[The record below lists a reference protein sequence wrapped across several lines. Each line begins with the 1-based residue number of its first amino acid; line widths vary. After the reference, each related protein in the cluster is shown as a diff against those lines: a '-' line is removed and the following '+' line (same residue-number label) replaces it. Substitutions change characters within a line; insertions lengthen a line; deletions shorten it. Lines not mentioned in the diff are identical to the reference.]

1 MSAIELVLTSAAGR
15 CVFINNGFDDRI
27 LRKEN
32 GYIDSQKINFVL
44 LIKCKFAGM
53 IFQYPSFLWA
63 LAALAIPIIVHL
75 FNFRKTITVYFS
87 STRFLKQV
95 KQETTQKR
103 KLKQYLVLASR
114 LLFILFL
121 VLAFAQPFLPADE
134 QVADQKRVIIY
145 LDNSL
150 SMSALVAEK
159 TRALDEAILRV
170 KEIVEVFPADVQ
182 YQIITNDF
190 APFSNSFKA
199 KSEVLDYLSQVRL
212 SSISRPASEIASRV
226 LQRNTSFFW
235 LSDFQASTFGGG
247 LSLDSTLATKLIPIT
262 FNKPSNV
269 FIDTLYLENPFV
281 IGGEKNSVKV
291 QLRNQGEKRIEG
303 LITKLFINEVQT
315 SAVTVDMEPNS
326 AQLVSFDLP
335 GSLKGV
341 SKAMVTFSDY
351 PVSFD
356 NEFYFTLNYSG
367 KIRVIEIKSVT
378 AATAV
383 ERVFGNKEL
392 FSFTSFPSTNV
403 NYNLLSAADLIV
415 IHQLDKIEP
424 TLQAALTGLKD
435 ATSTLV
441 VPSQHAE
448 VNSYRSLVGAPIAI
462 LEEKNQLAL
471 SAPDFQ
477 NPFFQNVFEDK
488 NPTMAMP
495 AATKMLEWGAD
506 RSAFL
511 QFRDGRP
518 FLSKVG
524 NFYLMACPL
533 DKAYTDFGQHAL
545 FVPIMYR
552 LAALANRS
560 QQLPYFSLSNP
571 TISISAD
578 SIQGDEPIMMKGK
591 VEVIPSQRKI
601 GSRLLIEIPKHELE
615 KGFYSLHFRTDTI
628 GVVAYNLDKAESY
641 LQALKAEDAKA
652 RLGGHASITLFDSA
666 QLDEFRSELKKRY
679 LGTPLWKYA
688 VILSL
693 FFLLAEVLLLRF
705 LK

>member
-1 MSAIELVLTSAAGR
+1 
-15 CVFINNGFDDRI
+15 
-27 LRKEN
+27 
-32 GYIDSQKINFVL
+32 
-44 LIKCKFAGM
+44 M

-63 LAALAIPIIVHL
+63 LAALAIPIIIHL

-114 LLFILFL
+114 LLFLLFL
-121 VLAFAQPFLPADE
+121 VLAFAQPFLPASE
-134 QVADQKRVIIY
+134 QVADQKRVTIY

-150 SMSALVAEK
+150 SMSTPVAEK
-159 TRALDEAILRV
+159 TRALDDVIQRAR
-170 KEIVEVFPADVQ
+170 EIVDVFPADVQ
-182 YQIITNDF
+182 FQIITNDF

-199 KSEVLDYLSQVRL
+199 KAEVVDYLSQVRL
-212 SSISRPASEIASRV
+212 SSISRPASEIAARI

-235 LSDFQASTFGGG
+235 LSDFQASSFGKGVT
-247 LSLDSTLATKLIPIT
+247 LDSTLATKLIPIT

-291 QLRNQGEKRIEG
+291 QLRNQGEKRVEG
-303 LITKLFINEVQT
+303 LITKLFVNNVQT

-326 AQLVSFDLP
+326 SQLVSFDLP

-341 SKAMVTFSDY
+341 SRAMVSFSDY

-367 KIRVIEIKSVT
+367 KLRVIEIKSLQGT
-378 AATAV
+378 TSV

-392 FSFTSFPSTNV
+392 FSLASFPSTNI
-403 NYNLLSAADLIV
+403 NYNLLAAADLIV
-415 IHQLDKIEP
+415 INQLDKIDP
-424 TLQAALTGLKD
+424 TLQAALTNLKE
-435 ATSTLV
+435 ATSIV
-441 VPSQHAE
+441 VIPSSKLDIANYRAFLG
-448 VNSYRSLVGAPIAI
+448 NSISI
-462 LEEKNQLAL
+462 LNEKNLIPL
-471 SAPDFQ
+471 NTPDFQ

-495 AATKMLEWGAD
+495 VATKLLDWGND
-506 RSAFL
+506 RSALL
-511 QFRDGRP
+511 QLKDGRP

-524 NFYLMACPL
+524 SYYVMACPL
-533 DKAYTDFGQHAL
+533 DKPFSDFSQHAL
-545 FVPIMYR
+545 FVPVMYR

-560 QQLPYFSLSNP
+560 QQLPYYSLSAP
-571 TISISAD
+571 TVSISAD
-578 SIQGDEPIMMKGK
+578 SINGDEPVKMKGK

-601 GSRLLIEIPKHELE
+601 SNRLVMEMPKYELE
-615 KGFYSLHFRTDTI
+615 KGFYNLEFRGDTLD
-628 GVVAYNLDKAESY
+628 VVAYNLDKSESY
-641 LQALKAEDAKA
+641 LQTLKLDEVKA
-652 RLGGHASITLFDSA
+652 RLGGHASISLFDTA
-666 QLDEFRSELKKRY
+666 QLDDFRTELKNRY

-688 VILSL
+688 LILSL

>member
-1 MSAIELVLTSAAGR
+1 
-15 CVFINNGFDDRI
+15 
-27 LRKEN
+27 
-32 GYIDSQKINFVL
+32 
-44 LIKCKFAGM
+44 M

-63 LAALAIPIIVHL
+63 LVALAIPIIIHL

-114 LLFILFL
+114 LLFLLFL
-121 VLAFAQPFLPADE
+121 VLAFAQPFLPAGE
-134 QVADQKRVIIY
+134 QMADQKKVTIY

-150 SMSALVAEK
+150 SMSAPVAEK
-159 TRALDEAILRV
+159 VRALDDAIQRAR
-170 KEIVEVFPADVQ
+170 EIVEVFPADVQ
-182 YQIITNDF
+182 FQMITNDF
-190 APFSNSFKA
+190 APFSNSFKSKA
-199 KSEVLDYLSQVRL
+199 EVLDYLSQVRL
-212 SSISRPASEIASRV
+212 SSISRQATEIVARV

-235 LSDFQASTFGGG
+235 LSDFQASTFGSGFT
-247 LSLDSTLATKLIPIT
+247 LDSTLSTKLIPIA
-262 FNKPSNV
+262 FSKPSNV

-291 QLRNQGEKRIEG
+291 QLRNQGEKRVEG
-303 LITKLFINEVQT
+303 LITKLFVNEVQT

-326 AQLVSFDLP
+326 SRLVSFDLP

-341 SKAMVTFSDY
+341 NRAMVSFSDY

-367 KIRVIEIKSVT
+367 KLRIIEIKSQQG
-378 AATAV
+378 ATAV

-392 FSFTSFPSTNV
+392 FSFISFPSSNV
-403 NYNLLSAADLIV
+403 NYNQLSTADLIV
-415 IHQLDKIEP
+415 LDQLDKIDP
-424 TLQAALTGLKD
+424 SLQSALSGLKN
-435 ATSTLV
+435 ATSILV
-441 VPSQHAE
+441 VPGSQTD
-448 VNSYRSLVGAPIAI
+448 VTSYRSLLGAAI
-462 LEEKNQLAL
+462 TRLDEKNKIVL
-471 SAPDFQ
+471 STPDFQ

-495 AATKMLEWGAD
+495 VATKMLDWGAD
-506 RSAFL
+506 RTALL
-511 QFRDGRP
+511 QFKDGRP
-518 FLSKVG
+518 FLSKLG

-533 DKAYTDFGQHAL
+533 DQASTDLSQHAL

-560 QQLPYFSLSNP
+560 QEMPYYSLSAP
-571 TISISAD
+571 TITISSD
-578 SIQGDEPIMMKGK
+578 SIEGEEPVKLKGK
-591 VEVIPSQRKI
+591 VEVIPSQRKM
-601 GSRLLIEIPKHELE
+601 GNRLVMEMPRHELE
-615 KGFYSLHFRTDTI
+615 RGFYSLQFRTDTL
-628 GVVAYNLDKAESY
+628 GVVAYNLDKTESY
-641 LQALKAEDAKA
+641 LTSLKAEEAKA
-652 RLGGHASITLFDSA
+652 RLGGHPSITLFDNA
-666 QLDEFRSELKKRY
+666 VLDDFRAELKSRY

-688 VILSL
+688 LVLSL